1 MDPGIIRVNY
11 LVTVSGTTPT
21 KNARFMIMLAAVI
34 RAVHVH
40 GDLLRIAI
48 ATPGND
54 FRLGANEAPPAII
67 SVYTG
72 DLLEEVINELTEE
85 ISQKLTKAVGETSR
99 EFSNLVSPLN
109 CNWELQTCPH
119 SQEMLLIETEL
130 LLLLSLE
137 TNSNSEQLVPLKVV
151 QGSEPFSHISHVQ

>member
-1 MDPGIIRVNY
+1 MDPGIYCVNY
-11 LVTVSGTTPT
+11 LLTVSGTTPT
-21 KNARFMIMLAAVI
+21 KNARFMIMLAAII

-40 GDLLRIAI
+40 GDLLRIAV

-85 ISQKLTKAVGETSR
+85 LSQKLQKAV
-99 EFSNLVSPLN
+99 
-109 CNWELQTCPH
+109 
-119 SQEMLLIETEL
+119 
-130 LLLLSLE
+130 
-137 TNSNSEQLVPLKVV
+137 
-151 QGSEPFSHISHVQ
+151 